1 MLEERADGDD
11 AKELRKTQQMLD
23 DANEAIEDLEEFYDK
38 VKKEWGQ
45 AAQRTIGFIAPP
57 RNRLQRRP
65 RRLHRGLGCFRA

>member
-38 VKKEWGQ
+38 VKKE
-45 AAQRTIGFIAPP
+45 
-57 RNRLQRRP
+57 
-65 RRLHRGLGCFRA
+65 